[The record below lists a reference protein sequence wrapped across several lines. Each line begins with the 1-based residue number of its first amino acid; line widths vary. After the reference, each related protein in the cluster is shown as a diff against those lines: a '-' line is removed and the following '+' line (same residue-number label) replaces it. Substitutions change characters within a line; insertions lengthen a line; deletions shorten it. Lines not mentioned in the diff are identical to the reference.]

1 MMELPDMSHLTQE
14 EIDQI
19 RKVMMKLEED
29 QGSGKKEEPS
39 LGHVKE
45 DTKR

>member
-29 QGSGKKEEPS
+29 QGSGKKEE
-39 LGHVKE
+39 VVRNIKE